1 MEQYTENFCWVQNTY
16 WLPLHDYV
24 PPNYAERDNRQIGYY
39 QWVPFV
45 LALEALL
52 FYTPCLVWRLL
63 SWQSGKSLSKAN
75 EYDIA
80 FRAFISLLITAC
92 FASFN

>member
-24 PPNYAERDNRQIGYY
+24 PENLAERDNRQIGYY

-63 SWQSGKSLSKAN
+63 SWQSG
-75 EYDIA
+75 EYYFFFCRDRRVLQDA
-80 FRAFISLLITAC
+80 KVP
-92 FASFN
+92 